1 MRKIKSGKIRW
12 IINIILILLAVAA
25 FSIAFIPG
33 VQQAMVTRFG
43 PSAYMVF
50 PVLLLCFS
58 VLFFVR
64 LYCVEGRNK
73 SLVTIRSG
81 KIRWALNIL
90 IIIVAAAILCIAF
103 IPGILQSMVA
113 RYGRSAELV
122 NPFLE
127 LFLVGLAA
135 MRLFWVE
142 SGKKNVEQ

>member
-81 KIRWALNIL
+81 KIRWALNIV
-90 IIIVAAAILCIAF
+90 IIIVAAAIACIAF
-103 IPGILQSMVA
+103 VPGLQQSMVL
-113 RYGRSAELV
+113 RYGHSAELV
-122 NPFLE
+122 NPLLE
-127 LFLVGLAA
+127 LLLVVLAIA
-135 MRLFWVE
+135 RISWVE
-142 SGKKNVEQ
+142 GKKNLEQ

>member
-12 IINIILILLAVAA
+12 AIDILIIVVWAAV
-25 FSIAFIPG
+25 FCIAFVPG
-33 VQQAMVTRFG
+33 LLQDMLSKFG
-43 PSAYMVF
+43 PDAYLVN
-50 PVLLLCFS
+50 PYL
-58 VLFFVR
+58 LFFAFILAAVR
-64 LYCVEGRNK
+64 AFCVEGRKK
-73 SLVTIRSG
+73 SLVTIRSP
-81 KIRWALNIL
+81 KIRLALNIL

-122 NPFLE
+122 NPFME

-142 SGKKNVEQ
+142 SGKNVEQ